1 VTVLMRPKGNEMT
14 AKQERREYLAMA
26 DFLDDTD
33 FNFSEATQKE
43 YNALAAEAIAA
54 GFVRAT
60 K

>member
-1 VTVLMRPKGNEMT
+1 MRPKGNEMT

>member
-1 VTVLMRPKGNEMT
+1 MT

-33 FNFSEATQKE
+33 FDFSAASQKE

-54 GFVRAT
+54 GFVRGTA
-60 K
+60 